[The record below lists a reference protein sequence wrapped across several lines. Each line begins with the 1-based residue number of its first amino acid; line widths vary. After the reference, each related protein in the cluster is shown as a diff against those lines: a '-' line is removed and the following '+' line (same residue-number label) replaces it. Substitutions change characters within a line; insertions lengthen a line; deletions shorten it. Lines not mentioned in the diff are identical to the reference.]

1 MLAGDKPAEA
11 EEKEGPL
18 KKSNLE
24 LLEALKEECLACRRC
39 VLREGCQQVVF
50 GGGNLEARLVL
61 VGEGPGAEED
71 QKGVPFVGR
80 AGQLLE
86 KILTAAK
93 IRREDV
99 FITNVVKCR
108 PPRNRMPAPN
118 EVEACLPFL
127 KQQLD
132 LINPEIV
139 VCLGALATKT
149 LIDKKAAITRTRGI
163 WHTIEGR
170 QVMATFH
177 PAALLRDPSRKK
189 AVWEDFQKIMEVYH
203 PALD

>member
-11 EEKEGPL
+11 EEKEGSL

-39 VLREGCQQVVF
+39 ALREGCQQVVF

-118 EVEACLPFL
+118 EVDACLPFL

-132 LINPEIV
+132 LIDPEIV